1 MKYFIPSKKTHPIFS
16 RALSFLFIS
25 FLFCLYS
32 PQGCSE
38 ESLAKRPTQGFW
50 SVGNTVMFPGKVQ
63 IDKEG
68 TVEYFNFN
76 PTFSF
81 GFEYPFRENL
91 LIIPEFGLNFSGHG
105 RHDSITRF
113 TCFLSTDVGKR
124 WKYFLIQTGVGLH
137 WTFID
142 GPGGTEA
149 LNNGNSTTDFYVPEF
164 TSISSNLTWTSALGF
179 PLPFFLG
186 SNPPTLKLDTAIY
199 NPFDSLKRAIS
210 YRISLQFPFSVD
222 SLNPLQ

>member
-32 PQGCSE
+32 PQGSSE

-81 GFEYPFRENL
+81 GFEYL
-91 LIIPEFGLNFSGHG
+91 LGKTSTLSPNTARNFQVMGATIP
-105 RHDSITRF
+105 
-113 TCFLSTDVGKR
+113 
-124 WKYFLIQTGVGLH
+124 
-137 WTFID
+137 
-142 GPGGTEA
+142 
-149 LNNGNSTTDFYVPEF
+149 
-164 TSISSNLTWTSALGF
+164 
-179 PLPFFLG
+179 
-186 SNPPTLKLDTAIY
+186 
-199 NPFDSLKRAIS
+199 
-210 YRISLQFPFSVD
+210 
-222 SLNPLQ
+222 